1 MKNISPVKFTITNY
15 NTIINFKKS
24 NYHNKF
30 KKLTKTQASSSN
42 EKSLVNNS
50 ILSTKLNSSESF
62 LFKSIY
68 INNNMRLFR
77 MKNLSIK
84 NMLHTSSSGNKNPN
98 IFKKYIQ
105 KKFSDNFKKIKINPE
120 LPKMNNF
127 NNFSCNIPYL
137 KPNTGNSNEIQKITF
152 FQIFI
157 IDL

>member
-68 INNNMRLFR
+68 INNNM
-77 MKNLSIK
+77 
-84 NMLHTSSSGNKNPN
+84 
-98 IFKKYIQ
+98 
-105 KKFSDNFKKIKINPE
+105 
-120 LPKMNNF
+120 
-127 NNFSCNIPYL
+127 
-137 KPNTGNSNEIQKITF
+137 
-152 FQIFI
+152 
-157 IDL
+157 